1 MVTHRRVLIVGCRCS
16 VSAAWSSWHL
26 GISTTQSLGLSNP
39 SLLSHPLRPLA
50 RPSVTSLTLWLLEV
64 LFAAVQV

>member
-1 MVTHRRVLIVGCRCS
+1 M
-16 VSAAWSSWHL
+16 
-26 GISTTQSLGLSNP
+26 TQSLGLSNP
-39 SLLSHPLRPLA
+39 TLLSHPLRPLA